1 MKPGEGKT
9 SALSSDS
16 QLSEPMFFDSHCH
29 LTDDRLFPQLADVLS
44 RAHSSHVEAMLSISS
59 DLDDTARIL
68 ELCQPNRI
76 WASAGVHPASALQWN
91 DDDSTQKL
99 TQFARDERVLAIG
112 EIGLDY
118 LYDDA
123 HPDYPGATR
132 ARQSEVFEAQLQIAS
147 DNNLPIIIH
156 NREADE
162 DLLAI
167 VGAWKD
173 HLNGGVFH
181 CFGSSPEVARR
192 VLDLGFHLGFTG
204 IVSFKNARQTHDVAA
219 LCPLDK
225 MLIETDAPYL
235 APVPMRGKT
244 NEPSFV
250 PFVAAKIAE
259 IKGLSVEE
267 IGAMTTANA
276 RRLFGI

>member
-1 MKPGEGKT
+1 
-9 SALSSDS
+9 
-16 QLSEPMFFDSHCH
+16 MFFDSHCH
-29 LTDDRLFPQLADVLS
+29 LTDERLCSQLADVLS
-44 RAHSSHVEAMLSISS
+44 RAQSSHVEAMLSISS

-76 WASAGVHPASALQWN
+76 WASAGVHPASALEWN
-91 DDDSTQKL
+91 EENSAAKL
-99 TQFARDERVLAIG
+99 TSFARDERVVAIG

-118 LYDDA
+118 RYDDA
-123 HPDYPGATR
+123 NPDYPGATR
-132 ARQSEVFEAQLQIAS
+132 ARQAEVFEAQLQIAA
-147 DNNLPIIIH
+147 DEKLPIVIH

-167 VGAWKD
+167 VSAWKD
-173 HLNGGVFH
+173 RLNGGVFH
-181 CFGSSPEVARR
+181 CFSSSVEVAQR

-204 IVSFKNARQTHDVAA
+204 IVSFKNAKQTHDVAA
-219 LCPLDK
+219 LCPLDR

-259 IKGLSVEE
+259 IKEVPVEE
-267 IGAMTTANA
+267 IGGITTANA
-276 RRLFGI
+276 RRLFKTETETGAEATRRS

>member
-1 MKPGEGKT
+1 
-9 SALSSDS
+9 
-16 QLSEPMFFDSHCH
+16 MFFDSHCH
-29 LTDDRLFPQLADVLS
+29 LTDDRLFSQISDVLA
-44 RAHSSHVEAMLSISS
+44 RATSSHVEAMLSISS

-76 WASAGVHPASALQWN
+76 WASAGVHPASALMWN
-91 DDDSTQKL
+91 DEDSARKL
-99 TQFARDERVLAIG
+99 AGFARDERVVAIG

-118 LYDDA
+118 IYDDK

-132 ARQSEVFEAQLQIAS
+132 ARQAEVFEAQLQIAA
-147 DNNLPIIIH
+147 DYHLPIVIH

-167 VGAWKD
+167 IGAWKD
-173 HLNGGVFH
+173 RLHGGVFH
-181 CFGSSPEVARR
+181 CFGSSPAIARR

-219 LCPLDK
+219 LCPLDQ

-250 PFVAAKIAE
+250 PLVAAKIAE
-259 IKGLSVEE
+259 IKNLPVEE
-267 IGAMTTANA
+267 IGAITTANA
-276 RRLFGI
+276 RRLFVI